1 MTETVAVRCPACRRE
16 HRYTAPA
23 YPCACGAPVAPR
35 LDRDGSPT
43 PVSHRVWQDD
53 WVTVRCGS
61 CGRHGEWPHPEVG
74 CACGVVLRVAV
85 VEGRGGIGDH
95 HPASGGT
102 SPAGSARTG
111 RDAAVGQ
118 DEPSATEATAA
129 GDDGGCQETTRARDD
144 GGAQEATAA
153 GDDAGRRETT
163 TARDHT
169 NGRETTTARDHTNG
183 RETTTARDHTDGR
196 ETTTAHADGSGQDAA
211 PCLRPP
217 AGPHPE
223 PASPRACAADDA
235 ASADTAAA
243 AEAAPRPEA
252 SATAGATPHLR
263 PTTDPREPATA
274 DAPTATGDTSP
285 ADTAAPTDAA
295 PHPEAPTTA
304 DATPAAPPTGT
315 GDATSAAAG
324 DSTPATSTAPGDAAS
339 AHTSAAPADATPA
352 RPPFRSVTIRTALDA
367 VTATALYLRWLG
379 YRGVRRADQRPPSGI
394 GLAARGVVA
403 QVDTAVRPAGLRD
416 VECLWLTAM
425 TESADGLYFSLAGY
439 ADDARARADAL
450 GVPLFVLD
458 LTGTPRPVNAPA
470 ETLAA
475 TGSGKRAP

>member
-118 DEPSATEATAA
+118 DEPSAAEATAA

-144 GGAQEATAA
+144 G
-153 GDDAGRRETT
+153 DTT
-163 TARDHT
+163 
-169 NGRETTTARDHTNG
+169 
-183 RETTTARDHTDGR
+183 
-196 ETTTAHADGSGQDAA
+196 
-211 PCLRPP
+211 P
-217 AGPHPE
+217 
-223 PASPRACAADDA
+223 
-235 ASADTAAA
+235 
-243 AEAAPRPEA
+243 
-252 SATAGATPHLR
+252 
-263 PTTDPREPATA
+263 
-274 DAPTATGDTSP
+274 
-285 ADTAAPTDAA
+285 
-295 PHPEAPTTA
+295 
-304 DATPAAPPTGT
+304 
-315 GDATSAAAG
+315 
-324 DSTPATSTAPGDAAS
+324 

-403 QVDTAVRPAGLRD
+403 QVDPAVRPAGLRD

-475 TGSGKRAP
+475 AGSGKRAP